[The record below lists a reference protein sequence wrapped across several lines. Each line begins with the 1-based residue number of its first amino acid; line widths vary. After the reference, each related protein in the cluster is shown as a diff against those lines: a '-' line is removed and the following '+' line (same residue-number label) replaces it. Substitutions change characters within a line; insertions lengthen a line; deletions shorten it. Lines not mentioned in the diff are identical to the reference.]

1 MEIKKFNSILE
12 TEIKRFNPNLKENTI
27 TRYRQLLTKLYNNV
41 LNGINT
47 FDIGNFETQKNKFIK
62 YLNNI
67 QATDARR
74 FLSAIY
80 SILPNDKDY
89 LDLKNEIYTEA
100 TKIYES
106 KEKNEKQQEQS
117 ITMQE
122 VEEKFKL
129 YEGKA
134 KKIYKKG
141 IMDLTPED
149 YQDLQS
155 YIILSMNTLINP
167 RRSLDLTEFKIRN
180 INKNKD
186 NYLMNNHIIFN
197 TYKGSTNKKGTG
209 KGEQIITVPTK
220 LKNILNQYININ
232 PTDYLLFTL
241 HYKPLTVSQ
250 LTKKLNSIFDN
261 RKISINEIRHA
272 YFTEN
277 LGTEFYEANDKLDK
291 IDNEMKKSGSSIK
304 SIKNYIKF

>member
-1 MEIKKFNSILE
+1 MTELKKFNSIIE
-12 TEIKRFNPNLKENTI
+12 TDIKKKNPNLKENTI
-27 TRYRQLLTKLYNNV
+27 TRYRQLLTKLYGNV
-41 LNGINT
+41 LNGNET
-47 FDIGNFETQKNKFIK
+47 YDIGNFETQKNKFIK

-67 QATDARR
+67 PATDGRR

-80 SILPNDKDY
+80 SILPNDKNY

-117 ITMQE
+117 ITMAE
-122 VEEKFKL
+122 IEEKFKL
-129 YEGKA
+129 YEAKA

-141 IMDLTPED
+141 IMNLTPQD

-155 YIILSMNTLINP
+155 YIILSLNTLINP
-167 RRSLDLTEFKIRN
+167 RRSLDLIEFKIQN

-186 NYLMNNHIIFN
+186 NYLLNNHIIFN
-197 TYKGSTNKKGTG
+197 TYKGSDFKK
-209 KGEQIITVPTK
+209 EQIIPIPTK
-220 LKNILNQYININ
+220 LKNILNQYIGVN
-232 PTDYLLFTL
+232 PTDHLLFTL
-241 HYKPLTVSQ
+241 KYKPLTVSQ

-272 YFTEN
+272 FFTEK
-277 LGTEFYEANDKLDK
+277 LGNDYYEIDDK
-291 IDNEMKKSGSSIK
+291 ITHINNEMKKSGSSIK
-304 SIKNYIKF
+304 SIKNYIKY